1 MRKTRKTAAIVAL
14 YTVLMLGSVSV
25 VRADQPVTREQISSE
40 QTEAKTDNNSAQ
52 TTESEATTESTTQAT
67 QEKLITQASTHH
79 RHTHTTTSTHVAT
92 THKKKHTKTTHT
104 KKKQKTK
111 SDKDKKKD
119 KKGKKD
125 KKNKKDTKDKKSII
139 PKVYNDHS
147 LEMKDKKETIQ
158 GFIYFNQ
165 ADAAWNDNGYQIK
178 SSGCGPSAMA
188 VCISSLTDK
197 WVTPVDTTVWAYKN
211 GYYSSAGASHEMVP
225 ALAKQY
231 QLKCNGLGSDVSK
244 VRDALKKKHPVVAL
258 MGPGY
263 FTRKGHFI
271 VLVSIDDSDQ
281 VTVADV
287 GSRQRTQ
294 YKYPLKEVIAQTKSA
309 SAGGPCW
316 EIYSDQKASKT
327 QKDNKQKGAKK
338 LEAKKEYRSKEF
350 KVMYNEIKSVLQKNY
365 QLAVP
370 LKKGTLVGQE
380 QFVTLTSLSIND
392 KVSVLDASKKLTTN
406 VDLET
411 VVDEIQ
417 TEAVKESFWNTITIK
432 PNINDLTK

>member
-1 MRKTRKTAAIVAL
+1 MRKTRKTAAVVAL

-25 VRADQPVTREQISSE
+25 VRADQPVTREQVSSE
-40 QTEAKTDNNSAQ
+40 QTETKTDNSAQ
-52 TTESEATTESTTQAT
+52 TTESEATTETTTQAT
-67 QEKLITQASTHH
+67 QAKPTTEAATHTH
-79 RHTHTTTSTHVAT
+79 TATTHTTTAATHA
-92 THKKKHTKTTHT
+92 KKHTITTT
-104 KKKQKTK
+104 QNIKKQKTK

-119 KKGKKD
+119 KKD
-125 KKNKKDTKDKKSII
+125 KKDKKSII

-188 VCISSLTDK
+188 VCISSLTGK

-231 QLKCNGLGSDVSK
+231 KLECNGLGSDVSK

-263 FTRKGHFI
+263 FTKKGHFI
-271 VLVSIDDSDQ
+271 VLVAIDDNDQ

-316 EIYSDQKASKT
+316 EIYSNKKTVVKADK
-327 QKDNKQKGAKK
+327 KAKQLKAEKK
-338 LEAKKEYRSKEF
+338 YRSKEF
-350 KVMYNEIKSVLQKNY
+350 KAMYNEIKSVLQKNY

-370 LKKGTLVGQE
+370 LKKGTLVSEE
-380 QFVTLTSLSIND
+380 QFVTITSLGIND
-392 KVSVLDASKKLTTN
+392 KVSILDASKKLTSD

-417 TEAVKESFWNTITIK
+417 TEAVKDSFWKTITIE
-432 PNINDLTK
+432 PNKTNLTN

>member
-1 MRKTRKTAAIVAL
+1 MRKTRKTVAVVAL
-14 YTVLMLGSVSV
+14 YTFLMLGSVSV

-40 QTEAKTDNNSAQ
+40 QTETKTDSSAQ
-52 TTESEATTESTTQAT
+52 TTESEATTETTTQTTQAKPT
-67 QEKLITQASTHH
+67 TEATT
-79 RHTHTTTSTHVAT
+79 HTHTAAT
-92 THKKKHTKTTHT
+92 THTTAAATHTKKHTAATHT
-104 KKKQKTK
+104 KKQKTK
-111 SDKDKKKD
+111 SDQDKKKD
-119 KKGKKD
+119 KKD
-125 KKNKKDTKDKKSII
+125 KKNKKKDKKSII

-147 LEMKDKKETIQ
+147 LEMKDTIQ

-188 VCISSLTDK
+188 VCISSLTNK

-225 ALAKQY
+225 ALAQQY
-231 QLKCNGLGSDVSK
+231 KLECHGLGSDVSK

-263 FTRKGHFI
+263 FTKKGHFI
-271 VLVSIDDSDQ
+271 VLVAIDDNDQ

-316 EIYSDQKASKT
+316 EIYSDQKISAKAD
-327 QKDNKQKGAKK
+327 KKAKQLKVEKK
-338 LEAKKEYRSKEF
+338 YRSKEF
-350 KVMYNEIKSVLQKNY
+350 KAMYNEIKSVLQKNY

-370 LKKGTLVGQE
+370 LKKGTLVSEE
-380 QFVTLTSLSIND
+380 QFVTITSLGIND
-392 KVSVLDASKKLTTN
+392 KVSVMDASKKLTSD
-406 VDLET
+406 VDLDT

-417 TEAVKESFWNTITIK
+417 TEAVKDSFWNTIMIAPDKTNLIYK
-432 PNINDLTK
+432 

>member
-1 MRKTRKTAAIVAL
+1 MRKTRKTAAVVAL
-14 YTVLMLGSVSV
+14 YTFLMLGSVSV

-40 QTEAKTDNNSAQ
+40 QTETKTDSSAQ
-52 TTESEATTESTTQAT
+52 TTESEATTETTTQTTQAKPT
-67 QEKLITQASTHH
+67 TEATT
-79 RHTHTTTSTHVAT
+79 HTHTAAT
-92 THKKKHTKTTHT
+92 THTTASATHT
-104 KKKQKTK
+104 K
-111 SDKDKKKD
+111 SDQDKKKD
-119 KKGKKD
+119 KKD
-125 KKNKKDTKDKKSII
+125 KKNKKKDKKSII

-188 VCISSLTDK
+188 VCISSLTNK

-225 ALAKQY
+225 ALAQQY
-231 QLKCNGLGSDVSK
+231 KLKCHGLGSDVSK

-263 FTRKGHFI
+263 FTKKGHFI
-271 VLVSIDDSDQ
+271 VLVAIDDNDQ

-316 EIYSDQKASKT
+316 EIYFDQKISAKAD
-327 QKDNKQKGAKK
+327 KKAKQLKAEKK
-338 LEAKKEYRSKEF
+338 YRSKEF
-350 KVMYNEIKSVLQKNY
+350 KAMYNEIKSVLQKNY

-370 LKKGTLVGQE
+370 LKKGTLVSEE
-380 QFVTLTSLSIND
+380 QFVTITSLGIND
-392 KVSVLDASKKLTTN
+392 KVSVMDASKKLTSD
-406 VDLET
+406 VDLDT

-417 TEAVKESFWNTITIK
+417 TEAVKDSFWNTIMIAPDKTNLIYK
-432 PNINDLTK
+432 

>member
-1 MRKTRKTAAIVAL
+1 MRKTRKTAAVVAL

-25 VRADQPVTREQISSE
+25 VRADQPVTREQVSSE
-40 QTEAKTDNNSAQ
+40 QTETKTDNSAQ
-52 TTESEATTESTTQAT
+52 TTESEATTETTTQAT
-67 QEKLITQASTHH
+67 QAKPATEAATHTH
-79 RHTHTTTSTHVAT
+79 TATTHTTTAATHA
-92 THKKKHTKTTHT
+92 KKHTTTKTQNT
-104 KKKQKTK
+104 KKQKTK

-119 KKGKKD
+119 KKD
-125 KKNKKDTKDKKSII
+125 KKDKKSII

-188 VCISSLTDK
+188 VCISSLTGK

-231 QLKCNGLGSDVSK
+231 KLECNGLGSDVSK

-263 FTRKGHFI
+263 FTKKGHFI
-271 VLVSIDDSDQ
+271 VLVAIDDNDQ

-316 EIYSDQKASKT
+316 EIYSNKKAVVKAD
-327 QKDNKQKGAKK
+327 KKAKQLKAEKK
-338 LEAKKEYRSKEF
+338 YRSKEF
-350 KVMYNEIKSVLQKNY
+350 KAMYNEIKSVLQKNY

-370 LKKGTLVGQE
+370 LKKGTLVSEE
-380 QFVTLTSLSIND
+380 QFVTITSLGIND
-392 KVSVLDASKKLTTN
+392 KVSVMDASKKLTSD

-417 TEAVKESFWNTITIK
+417 TEAVKDSFWKTITIE
-432 PNINDLTK
+432 PNKTNLTN

>member
-1 MRKTRKTAAIVAL
+1 MRKTRKTAAVVAL
-14 YTVLMLGSVSV
+14 YTFLMLGSVSV

-40 QTEAKTDNNSAQ
+40 QTETKTDSSAQ
-52 TTESEATTESTTQAT
+52 TTESEATTETTTQTTQAKPT
-67 QEKLITQASTHH
+67 TEATT
-79 RHTHTTTSTHVAT
+79 HTHTAAT
-92 THKKKHTKTTHT
+92 THTTAAATHT
-104 KKKQKTK
+104 KKQKTK
-111 SDKDKKKD
+111 SDQDK
-119 KKGKKD
+119 KKD
-125 KKNKKDTKDKKSII
+125 KKNKKKDKKSII

-188 VCISSLTDK
+188 VCISSLTNK

-225 ALAKQY
+225 ALAQQY
-231 QLKCNGLGSDVSK
+231 KLECHGLGSDVSK

-263 FTRKGHFI
+263 FTKKGHFI
-271 VLVSIDDSDQ
+271 VLVAIDDNDQ

-316 EIYSDQKASKT
+316 EIYSDQKISAKAD
-327 QKDNKQKGAKK
+327 KKAKQLKVEKK
-338 LEAKKEYRSKEF
+338 YRSKEF
-350 KVMYNEIKSVLQKNY
+350 KAMYNEIKSVLQKNY

-370 LKKGTLVGQE
+370 LKKGTLVSEE
-380 QFVTLTSLSIND
+380 QFVTITSLGIND
-392 KVSVLDASKKLTTN
+392 KVSVMDASKKLTSD
-406 VDLET
+406 VDLDT

-417 TEAVKESFWNTITIK
+417 AEAVKDSFWNTIMIAPDKTNLIYK
-432 PNINDLTK
+432 

>member
-1 MRKTRKTAAIVAL
+1 MRKTRKTAAVVAL
-14 YTVLMLGSVSV
+14 YTFLMLGSVSV

-40 QTEAKTDNNSAQ
+40 QTETKTDSSAQ
-52 TTESEATTESTTQAT
+52 TTESEATTETTTQTTQAKPT
-67 QEKLITQASTHH
+67 TEATT
-79 RHTHTTTSTHVAT
+79 HTHTAAT
-92 THKKKHTKTTHT
+92 THTTAAATHTKKHTAATHT
-104 KKKQKTK
+104 KKQKTK
-111 SDKDKKKD
+111 SDQDKKKD
-119 KKGKKD
+119 KKDKKD
-125 KKNKKDTKDKKSII
+125 KKNKKKDKKSII

-188 VCISSLTDK
+188 VCISSLTNK

-225 ALAKQY
+225 ALAQQY
-231 QLKCNGLGSDVSK
+231 KLECHGLGSDVSK

-263 FTRKGHFI
+263 FTKKGHFI
-271 VLVSIDDSDQ
+271 VLVAIDDNDQ

-316 EIYSDQKASKT
+316 EIYSDQKIS
-327 QKDNKQKGAKK
+327 AKA
-338 LEAKKEYRSKEF
+338 EKKYRSKEF
-350 KVMYNEIKSVLQKNY
+350 KAMYNEIKSVLQKNY

-370 LKKGTLVGQE
+370 LKKGTLVSEE
-380 QFVTLTSLSIND
+380 QFVTITSLGIND
-392 KVSVLDASKKLTTN
+392 KVSVMDASKKLTSD
-406 VDLET
+406 VDLDT

-417 TEAVKESFWNTITIK
+417 TEAVKDSFWNTIMIAPDKTNLIYK
-432 PNINDLTK
+432 

>member
-1 MRKTRKTAAIVAL
+1 MFKWLGGKRLKMRKTRKTAAVVAL

-25 VRADQPVTREQISSE
+25 VRADQPVTREQVSSE
-40 QTEAKTDNNSAQ
+40 QTETKTDNSAQ

-67 QEKLITQASTHH
+67 QAKPTTEAATHTH
-79 RHTHTTTSTHVAT
+79 TATTHTTTAATHA
-92 THKKKHTKTTHT
+92 KKHTITTT
-104 KKKQKTK
+104 QNKKKQKTK

-119 KKGKKD
+119 KKD
-125 KKNKKDTKDKKSII
+125 KKDKKSII

-188 VCISSLTDK
+188 VCISSLTGK

-231 QLKCNGLGSDVSK
+231 KLECNGLGSDVSK

-263 FTRKGHFI
+263 FTKKGHFI
-271 VLVSIDDSDQ
+271 VLVAIDDNDQ

-316 EIYSDQKASKT
+316 EIYSNKKTVVKADK
-327 QKDNKQKGAKK
+327 KAKQLKAEKK
-338 LEAKKEYRSKEF
+338 YRSKEF
-350 KVMYNEIKSVLQKNY
+350 KAMYNEIKSVLQKNY

-370 LKKGTLVGQE
+370 LKKGTLVSEE
-380 QFVTLTSLSIND
+380 QFVTITSLGIND
-392 KVSVLDASKKLTTN
+392 KVSILDASKKLTSD

-417 TEAVKESFWNTITIK
+417 TEAVKDSFWKTITIE
-432 PNINDLTK
+432 PNKTNLTN

>member
-1 MRKTRKTAAIVAL
+1 MRKTRKTVAVAAL
-14 YTVLMLGSVSV
+14 YTVLMLGSVSL
-25 VRADQPVTREQISSE
+25 VRADQPVTREQVSSE
-40 QTEAKTDNNSAQ
+40 QTETKTDNSAQ
-52 TTESEATTESTTQAT
+52 TTESEATTETTTQAT
-67 QEKLITQASTHH
+67 QAKPTTEATTHTH
-79 RHTHTTTSTHVAT
+79 TAATHTTTAAT
-92 THKKKHTKTTHT
+92 RTKKHTTTQSKHT
-104 KKKQKTK
+104 KKQKTK
-111 SDKDKKKD
+111 SEKDKKKD
-119 KKGKKD
+119 KKDQKD
-125 KKNKKDTKDKKSII
+125 KKDKKSII

-188 VCISSLTDK
+188 VCISSLTDQ

-211 GYYSSAGASHEMVP
+211 GYYSGAGASHEMVP

-231 QLKCNGLGSDVSK
+231 KLECNGLGSDVSK
-244 VRDALKKKHPVVAL
+244 VRDALKKKHSVVAL

-271 VLVSIDDSDQ
+271 VLVAIDENDQ

-316 EIYSDQKASKT
+316 EIYSDKKT
-327 QKDNKQKGAKK
+327 KVKTDKKAKK
-338 LEAKKEYRSKEF
+338 LEAKKKYRSEEF
-350 KVMYNEIKSVLQKNY
+350 KAMYNEIKEVLQKNY

-370 LKKGTLVGQE
+370 LKKGTLVSQE
-380 QFVTLTSLSIND
+380 QFVTITSLGIND
-392 KVSVLDASKKLTTN
+392 KVSVMDASKKLTSD

-417 TEAVKESFWNTITIK
+417 TDAVKDSFWNSITIE
-432 PNINDLTK
+432 PNKTNLTN

>member
-1 MRKTRKTAAIVAL
+1 MRKTRKTAAVVAL

-25 VRADQPVTREQISSE
+25 VRADQPVTREQVSSE
-40 QTEAKTDNNSAQ
+40 QTETKTDNSAQ
-52 TTESEATTESTTQAT
+52 TTESEATTETTTQAT
-67 QEKLITQASTHH
+67 QAKPATEAATHIH
-79 RHTHTTTSTHVAT
+79 TATTHTTTAATHA
-92 THKKKHTKTTHT
+92 KKHTTTKTQNT
-104 KKKQKTK
+104 KKQRTK

-119 KKGKKD
+119 K
-125 KKNKKDTKDKKSII
+125 KDKKSII

-188 VCISSLTDK
+188 VCISSLTGK

-231 QLKCNGLGSDVSK
+231 KLECNGLGSDVSK

-263 FTRKGHFI
+263 FTKKGHFI
-271 VLVSIDDSDQ
+271 VLAAIDDNDQ

-316 EIYSDQKASKT
+316 EIYSNKKAVVKAD
-327 QKDNKQKGAKK
+327 KKAKQLKAEKK
-338 LEAKKEYRSKEF
+338 YRSKEF
-350 KVMYNEIKSVLQKNY
+350 KAMYNEIKSVLQKNY

-370 LKKGTLVGQE
+370 LKKGTLVSEE
-380 QFVTLTSLSIND
+380 QFVTITSLGIND
-392 KVSVLDASKKLTTN
+392 KVSVMDASKKLTSD

-417 TEAVKESFWNTITIK
+417 TEAVKDSFWKTITIE
-432 PNINDLTK
+432 PNKTNLTN

>member
-1 MRKTRKTAAIVAL
+1 MRKTRKTAAVVAL
-14 YTVLMLGSVSV
+14 YTFLMLGSVSV

-40 QTEAKTDNNSAQ
+40 QTETKTDSSAQ
-52 TTESEATTESTTQAT
+52 TTESEATTETTTQTTQAKPT
-67 QEKLITQASTHH
+67 TEATT
-79 RHTHTTTSTHVAT
+79 HTHTAAT
-92 THKKKHTKTTHT
+92 THTTASATHT
-104 KKKQKTK
+104 KKHTVATHTK
-111 SDKDKKKD
+111 KH
-119 KKGKKD
+119 KKD
-125 KKNKKDTKDKKSII
+125 KKNKKKDKKSII

-188 VCISSLTDK
+188 VCISSLTNK

-225 ALAKQY
+225 ALAQQY
-231 QLKCNGLGSDVSK
+231 KLECHGLGSDVSK

-263 FTRKGHFI
+263 FTKKGHFI
-271 VLVSIDDSDQ
+271 VLVVIDDNDQ

-316 EIYSDQKASKT
+316 EIYSDQKISAKAD
-327 QKDNKQKGAKK
+327 KKAKQLKAEKK
-338 LEAKKEYRSKEF
+338 YRSKEF
-350 KVMYNEIKSVLQKNY
+350 KAMYNEIKSVLQKNY

-370 LKKGTLVGQE
+370 LKKGTLVSEE
-380 QFVTLTSLSIND
+380 QFVTITSLGIND
-392 KVSVLDASKKLTTN
+392 KVSVMDASKKLTSD
-406 VDLET
+406 VDLDT

-417 TEAVKESFWNTITIK
+417 TEAVKDSFWNTIMIAPDKTNLIYK
-432 PNINDLTK
+432 